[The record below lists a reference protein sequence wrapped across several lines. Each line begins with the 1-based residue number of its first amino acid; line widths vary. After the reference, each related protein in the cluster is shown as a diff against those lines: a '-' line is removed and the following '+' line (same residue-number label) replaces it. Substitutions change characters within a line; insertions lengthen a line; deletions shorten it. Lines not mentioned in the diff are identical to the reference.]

1 MFNAVLVEY
10 AFTRLFGDC
19 PGERREIYDAD
30 LFRCG
35 DPKGLGR
42 LIQLTSK
49 WLGERLDAIAFAPEE
64 SLTAG
69 ARTRLDVAIE
79 RLERHGD
86 EMRQSMPT
94 NPEDIHWYVIAD
106 LLDCI
111 TALLD
116 HLEGK
121 GAGEASE

>member
-1 MFNAVLVEY
+1 M
-10 AFTRLFGDC
+10 
-19 PGERREIYDAD
+19 YDAD
-30 LFRCG
+30 LFRNG

-42 LIQLTSK
+42 LIELTSR
-49 WLGERLDAIAFAPEE
+49 WLLERLAAITFAPEE
-64 SLTAG
+64 SLRAG
-69 ARTRLDVAIE
+69 ARTRLKVAIE
-79 RLERHGD
+79 RLERHGK
-86 EMRQSMPT
+86 EMRESMPT
-94 NPEDIHWYVIAD
+94 NREDIRWSVIGD